1 MSKKC
6 KKKSTTMTAAQRK
19 LAEVKTLTNKRDRLI
34 RQVRQN
40 PTDLSAKNAL
50 MQVMYDIRRV

>member
-19 LAEVKTLTNKRDRLI
+19 LARVKTLENKRDRLV
-34 RQVRQN
+34 RQIRQN